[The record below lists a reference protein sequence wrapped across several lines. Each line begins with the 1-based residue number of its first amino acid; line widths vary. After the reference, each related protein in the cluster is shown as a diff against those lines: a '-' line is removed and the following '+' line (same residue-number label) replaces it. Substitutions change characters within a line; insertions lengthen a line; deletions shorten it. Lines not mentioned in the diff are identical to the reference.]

1 MAAQSNNEARNEFY
15 IPHTAPRSMMPGSAL
30 SRIQPV
36 NYNML
41 LASNPNFIQSIYA
54 IVKAAGTRIDPKYN
68 SEDITVIGGAAYSM
82 FFMQLAGV
90 GLPAMYTSDID
101 MVWWT
106 HTKVQNDVI
115 TNLVPQVRTNLST
128 LSTLENVQ
136 KKLKYIISPLHRETY
151 DESIQTITIQVS
163 EPKTYAPQGLIINSN
178 IQLSILINQTYI
190 IQNICEIAIHNGV
203 SSQRYTFQHMKID
216 NEMPAKDDPIY
227 CDHHKE
233 YTIIA
238 SKTRVPTVSRY
249 ITQQLFAYTNLRIM
263 ANAESIKKS
272 HIRLYRVLHF
282 CLINEPAVTRMID
295 RKLSESVIAILSN
308 LTDIKQIKNRYIEQ
322 EVQPDLLALGKDL
335 PLTIDAL
342 KTYQGEHAS
351 SRPSSHASAK
361 GGKRKRHTYK
371 RSKKNK
377 RKSRARS

>member
-1 MAAQSNNEARNEFY
+1 
-15 IPHTAPRSMMPGSAL
+15 MMPGSAV
-30 SRIQPV
+30 RIQPV
-36 NYNML
+36 NYNTL

-54 IVKAAGTRIDPKYN
+54 IVKAAGTRIHPKYN
-68 SEDITVIGGAAYSM
+68 SDDITVIGGAAYSM

-106 HTKVQNDVI
+106 DTKVQNDVI
-115 TNLVPQVRTNLST
+115 TNLIPQVRANLST

-151 DESIQTITIQVS
+151 NESIQTIAIQVS
-163 EPKTYAPQGLIINSN
+163 EPTTFAPQGLIINSN
-178 IQLSILINQTYI
+178 IQLSILINQTYS

-203 SSQRYTFQHMKID
+203 SSQRYTFQHIMIEH
-216 NEMPAKDDPIY
+216 EMPAKEDPIY

-263 ANAESIKKS
+263 ANAVSIKKS

-282 CLINEPAVTRMID
+282 CLINEPVVTRMID

-308 LTDIKQIKNRYIEQ
+308 LTNIKQIKNRYIQQ

-342 KTYQGEHAS
+342 KTYQVEHA
-351 SRPSSHASAK
+351 SSHASAK

-377 RKSRARS
+377 RKSRAR

>member
-1 MAAQSNNEARNEFY
+1 MPN
-15 IPHTAPRSMMPGSAL
+15 TVPRSMIPGSTL
-30 SRIQPV
+30 SRVEPV

-41 LASNPNFIQSIYA
+41 LASNPSFIQSIYA
-54 IVKAAGTRIDPKYN
+54 IVKAAGTRIDPKYH
-68 SEDITVIGGAAYSM
+68 SDDITVIGGAAYSM

-90 GLPAMYTSDID
+90 GLPAMYTNDID
-101 MVWWT
+101 IVWWT
-106 HTKVQNDVI
+106 HAKVNNDVI
-115 TNLVPQVRTNLST
+115 TNLIPQLRTNLST

-136 KKLKYIISPLHRETY
+136 KKLKYIISPLHREIY
-151 DESIQTITIQVS
+151 DESIETITIQS
-163 EPKTYAPQGLIINSN
+163 SAPKTFAPQGLIINSN

-216 NEMPAKDDPIY
+216 NEMLAKDDPIY

-295 RKLSESVIAILSN
+295 RKLSQSVIAILSN

-335 PLTIDAL
+335 PITIDSI
-342 KTYQGEHAS
+342 KTYQVE
-351 SRPSSHASAK
+351 HASAK
-361 GGKRKRHTYK
+361 GGKRRTCK

-377 RKSRARS
+377 RKSRACLCSR